1 MVLDTTETRLNRA
14 ENDIETLRTTQ
25 TNILNHLDGYS
36 KTLNETRDIA
46 AENRERLGRL
56 EEIALE
62 TRDIARQNH
71 ERLGSMEDRQKQMD
85 DRQNEM
91 ANDIKRN
98 TDRLDNVERVL
109 LENSA
114 AIRENRI
121 ILLSLAENAG
131 LTIEKPEAKIERK
144 ASDAT

>member
-1 MVLDTTETRLNRA
+1 MVLDTSKSRINRA

-46 AENRERLGRL
+46 AENRERLGS
-56 EEIALE
+56 I
-62 TRDIARQNH
+62 
-71 ERLGSMEDRQKQMD
+71 EDRQKQMDDRQKRMDDRQQDMDGRLKRLD

-98 TDRLDNVERVL
+98 TDRLDNIERVL

-114 AIRENRI
+114 AIRENRL

-131 LTIEKPEAKIERK
+131 LTIEKP
-144 ASDAT
+144 DGDD

>member
-25 TNILNHLDGYS
+25 TNILDHLDSYS

-62 TRDIARQNH
+62 THNIVRQNH
-71 ERLGSMEDRQKQMD
+71 ERLGSMDDRQQEMDERLKRMEDRQD
-85 DRQNEM
+85 SS
-91 ANDIKRN
+91 
-98 TDRLDNVERVL
+98 ERIM

-114 AIRENRI
+114 AILEIRA
-121 ILLSLAENAG
+121 ILLSLAEHAG
-131 LTIEKPEAKIERK
+131 LTIPNPGGG
-144 ASDAT
+144 D

>member
-25 TNILNHLDGYS
+25 SNILGHLDSYS

-46 AENRERLGRL
+46 DENRQKLVSIEN
-56 EEIALE
+56 
-62 TRDIARQNH
+62 RQIQMEN
-71 ERLGSMEDRQKQMD
+71 RQMQMDDRQIQMEDRQKRMD
-85 DRQNEM
+85 DRQ
-91 ANDIKRN
+91 DSI
-98 TDRLDNVERVL
+98 ERVV

-121 ILLSLAENAG
+121 ILLSLAEHAG
-131 LTIEKPEAKIERK
+131 LTIEIPGSE
-144 ASDAT
+144 D